1 MKNTIIPD
9 KNKFIKMLTDELDLC
24 GIHIS
29 DESAEKLYMLT
40 SFMLEYNSHT
50 NLTAITEEE
59 LIITRHLA
67 DSLSIIRHI
76 PENSTVVDIGS
87 GAGFPALP
95 LAIVRGDLKIT
106 AIESTG
112 KKCAYI
118 SEAVRRLGVSNVTV
132 LNKRAEEAAFDVN
145 FRESFDIAT
154 ARAVAELNVIS
165 ELCLPFLRKNG
176 AFIAMKSQLSLEREI
191 SEAKSAIKTLGGKI
205 ETTDTFEIP
214 EISSDE
220 KLGRAC
226 VIIKKISETSKNYPR
241 KYSQI
246 ARKPL

>member
-1 MKNTIIPD
+1 MKNTTIPD
-9 KNKFIKMLTDELDLC
+9 KDKFIKMLTDELDLC
-24 GIHIS
+24 GIYIS
-29 DESAEKLYMLT
+29 DQSAEKLYTLT

-76 PENSTVVDIGS
+76 PENSTVADIGS

-95 LAIVRGDLKIT
+95 VAIVRGDLKIT

-118 SEAVRRLGVSNVTV
+118 SEAVQRLGVSNITV

-145 FRESFDIAT
+145 FRESFDIST

-165 ELCLPFLRKNG
+165 ELCLPFVRKNG

-205 ETTDTFEIP
+205 ETTDMFEIP
-214 EISSDE
+214 EIGSDE
-220 KLGRAC
+220 TLGRAC